1 MFSKSLFAL
10 TFVAFTVKAQVYP
23 PGVPPPNSNEGQFTL
38 FIVVENTSKSL
49 VLQHYEQSQQSN
61 VCYFWSES
69 SIETFWVISVIVSV
83 KISFKIEA

>member
-23 PGVPPPNSNEGQFTL
+23 PGVPPPNSNEGQLTL

-49 VLQHYEQSQQSN
+49 VLQHYEQSQHSN
-61 VCYFWSES
+61 VCYFWCEN